1 MIIPLKQKPNG
12 LMVKQFTGTVHQ
24 QNIHAII
31 QIASDKITDLIW
43 IVELAL
49 TQWPKITSWSDAII
63 LKHKG
68 ERLS

>member
-1 MIIPLKQKPNG
+1 MLKQF
-12 LMVKQFTGTVHQ
+12 LCTVHQ
-24 QNIHAII
+24 QNIHEII
-31 QIASDKITDLIW
+31 HIASDKITDLIW

>member
-1 MIIPLKQKPNG
+1 
-12 LMVKQFTGTVHQ
+12 MVKQFTGTVHQ

-31 QIASDKITDLIW
+31 HIASDKITDLIW

-49 TQWPKITSWSDAII
+49 TQWPKITGWSDAII

>member
-1 MIIPLKQKPNG
+1 
-12 LMVKQFTGTVHQ
+12 MVKQLYCTVHQ

-49 TQWPKITSWSDAII
+49 TQWPKITRWLDAII
-63 LKHKG
+63 LERLG
-68 ERLS
+68 ERSS

>member
-1 MIIPLKQKPNG
+1 MLKQ
-12 LMVKQFTGTVHQ
+12 FIGTVHQ

-49 TQWPKITSWSDAII
+49 TQWPKITRWSDAII
-63 LKHKG
+63 LERLA

>member
-1 MIIPLKQKPNG
+1 MLKQ
-12 LMVKQFTGTVHQ
+12 FIGTVHQ

-49 TQWPKITSWSDAII
+49 TQWPKITRWSDAII